1 MRLSNGP
8 LFIER
13 RIGMKMTMLEQE
25 VKMLKEA
32 NEYIRIRLYQDERN
46 IEKIITQLDRLVDL
60 VKTMME
66 RR

>member
-1 MRLSNGP
+1 MGLFSFF
-8 LFIER
+8 FIER

-32 NEYIRIRLYQDERN
+32 NEELRIRLYKDERN
-46 IEKIITQLDRLVDL
+46 IDKIVTQIDRLIDL
-60 VKTMME
+60 VVMMAN

>member
-1 MRLSNGP
+1 
-8 LFIER
+8 
-13 RIGMKMTMLEQE
+13 MKMTMLEQE

-32 NEYIRIRLYQDERN
+32 NEELRIRLYQDERN

-60 VKTMME
+60 VKVMAD